1 MGLRLFNIY
10 GPRQDPN
17 SPYSGVISVFLDRAR
32 QGKPLVIHGDGGQC
46 RDFLHVADTVRGFR
60 AGLGAASADAP
71 VVNLCTGQPTT
82 VRELADHI
90 SALAERAPPVEHAGA
105 RAADIRRSIG
115 DPAEADRRLG
125 WKPRIDLPEGLRRTW
140 DAMSSAGTR

>member
-1 MGLRLFNIY
+1 MA
-10 GPRQDPN
+10 QDPK

-32 QGKPLVIHGDGGQC
+32 KGKPLVIHGDGSQC
-46 RDFLHVADTVRGFR
+46 RDFVHVADVVRGFR
-60 AGLGAASADAP
+60 AGLDAANTEAP

-82 VRELADHI
+82 VRALADQI
-90 SALAERAPPVEHAGA
+90 AGLAERAPAVEHAPA

-115 DPAEADRRLG
+115 DPAEASRRLS
-125 WKPRIDLPEGLRRTW
+125 WRPRIDLPEGLRRTW